1 MNIITIRMERSVLK
15 MRSSVKT
22 HKLINHLH
30 ETERRWFAVYTK
42 YRAEK
47 YIVDQLKD
55 VGIEAYIPLLKKM
68 KRYASKIK
76 ISHIPLISSYVFVR
90 IKRSDYL
97 EVLSVN
103 HVFEF
108 VRQRNNLISIPG
120 EEIEILKKIVGEE
133 CQLSL
138 AEEAYSPGDKVEVIS
153 GNLTGLKGRS
163 VANKGKQN
171 VLIELENIGFQF
183 LVEVDRSLLVKI
195 G

>member
-97 EVLSVN
+97 DVLNVN

-108 VRQRNNLISIPG
+108 VKQRNNLISIPG

>member
-15 MRSSVKT
+15 MRSSVKC

-97 EVLSVN
+97 DVLNVN

-108 VRQRNNLISIPG
+108 VKQRNNLISIPG

>member
-1 MNIITIRMERSVLK
+1 

-97 EVLSVN
+97 DVLNVN

-108 VRQRNNLISIPG
+108 VKQRNNLISIPG